1 MDINSLTAI
10 RIKEVR
16 MSLGLKAEAVVY
28 DLEMDKGS
36 YSNLENGK
44 TQVSIAKLHRI
55 A

>member
-16 MSLGLKAEAVVY
+16 MSLGLKAEAVAY

>member
-10 RIKEVR
+10 RIKDVR
-16 MSLGLKAEAVVY
+16 MSLGLKAENVAF

-44 TQVSIAKLHRI
+44 TQVSVAKL
-55 A
+55 